1 VTAVRQA
8 RAAALRFV
16 DGHRDDLV
24 ELACRLVE
32 APSPNPPGDERAP
45 AEVARR
51 RLLDLGFDDLSVAG
65 PRPERANLI
74 CRHGAGAGGPT
85 LVLNGHLDTKP
96 PGNLDAW
103 DRDPHRP
110 VVADGTLFGL
120 GAADMKG
127 PCAALVYGLASAA
140 SSGAELHGQVVL
152 ALTAD
157 EEDEAVDGVRH
168 LVQDAGMRADAVLIA
183 EPCGVESPWDSI
195 PLISRGYCGVRIRV
209 AGTRMHSSVSDRVP
223 VVNASLQASRLLVWL
238 HDHLRLSHPPTEL
251 CPNGPTVT
259 VGATLQGGEAL
270 AFVPGSAEFTL
281 DVRTLPGMS
290 AERLGA
296 DLDAAIAEF
305 LDVHPGGEITWTL
318 VGGER
323 AWTAATQIDQ
333 GHPLVRAVSA
343 AAGEVLGRV
352 PPYGYF
358 PGGTDAIWWQGW
370 AGIPTLPA
378 LGPGLLG
385 HCHMP
390 NERVEVEDLI
400 RAAKL
405 YAVTVLEYLGA
416 GGGAS

>member
-1 VTAVRQA
+1 VTAPRQA
-8 RAAALRFV
+8 RVAALRFV

-45 AEVARR
+45 AGVARE
-51 RLLDLGFDDLSVAG
+51 RLLQLGFDDLEVVG
-65 PRPERANLI
+65 PRPERANLL
-74 CRHGAGAGGPT
+74 CRYGTGDGGPT

-96 PGNLDAW
+96 PGDLEAW
-103 DRDPHRP
+103 DHDPYRAE
-110 VVADGTLFGL
+110 VTGGFLFGL

-127 PCAALVYGLASAA
+127 PCAALVYGLAAAA
-140 SSGAELHGQVVL
+140 SCGADLHGRVVL

-168 LVQDAGMRADAVLIA
+168 LVQDAGVRADAVLIA
-183 EPCGVESPWDSI
+183 EPCGVDAPWDSI

-209 AGTRMHSSVSDRVP
+209 TGTRMHSSVSDRVP

-238 HDHLRLSHPPTEL
+238 HERLRLSHPPTEL

-259 VGATLQGGEAL
+259 AGATLHGGEGL
-270 AFVPGSAEFTL
+270 AFVPGAAELTL

-290 AERLGA
+290 AERLAA
-296 DLDAAIAEF
+296 DLDAAIAGF
-305 LDVHPGGEITWTL
+305 QAVHPGGEISWTL

-323 AWTAATQIDQ
+323 AWTTATEIDR
-333 GHPLVRAVSA
+333 GHPLVRAVSSA
-343 AAGEVLGRV
+343 AAEVLGRV

-358 PGGTDAIWWQGW
+358 PGGTDAICWQGL

-385 HCHMP
+385 DCHMP
-390 NERVEVEDLI
+390 NERVAVEDLV

-405 YAVTVLEYLGA
+405 YALTVLEYLGEPPII
-416 GGGAS
+416 

>member
-1 VTAVRQA
+1 LTTVRQA

-45 AEVARR
+45 AEVARQ
-51 RLLDLGFDDLSVAG
+51 RLRELGFGDLEVVG
-65 PRPERANLI
+65 PRPERVNLL
-74 CRHGAGAGGPT
+74 CRHGAGRGPT

-96 PGNLDAW
+96 AGDLEAW
-103 DRDPHRP
+103 DRDPHRA
-110 VVADGTLFGL
+110 VVSEGTLFGL

-127 PCAALVYGLASAA
+127 PCAALVYGLAAA
-140 SSGAELHGQVVL
+140 AKSGADLHGRVEL

-157 EEDEAVDGVRH
+157 EEDEAIDGVRY
-168 LVQDAGMRADAVLIA
+168 LVQEAGTRADAVLIA
-183 EPCGVESPWDSI
+183 EPCGVEAAWDSI

-209 AGTRMHSSVSDRVP
+209 TGTRMHSSVSDRVP
-223 VVNASLQASRLLVWL
+223 VVNASLVASRLLAWL
-238 HDHLRLSHPPTEL
+238 HDHLRLTHPPTEL
-251 CPNGPTVT
+251 CRGGPTVT
-259 VGATLQGGEAL
+259 VGATLHGGEGL
-270 AFVPGSAEFTL
+270 AFVPGQAEFTL

-305 LDVHPGGEITWTL
+305 QRIHPDGEITWTL
-318 VGGER
+318 VGGDR
-323 AWTAATQIDQ
+323 AWTPATRIDQ
-333 GHPLVRAVSA
+333 AHPLVRAVSA

-358 PGGTDAIWWQGW
+358 PGGTDAVWWQGW

-385 HCHMP
+385 DCHMP
-390 NERVEVEDLI
+390 NEHVEVEDLV

-405 YAVTVLEYLGA
+405 YAVTVLEYLGDPPSA
-416 GGGAS
+416 TP